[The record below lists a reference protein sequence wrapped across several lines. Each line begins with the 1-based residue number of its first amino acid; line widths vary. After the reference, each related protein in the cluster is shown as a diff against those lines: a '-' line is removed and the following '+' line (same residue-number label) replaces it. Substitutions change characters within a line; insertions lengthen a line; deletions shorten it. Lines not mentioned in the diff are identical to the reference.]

1 MGDSQHVSE
10 QSLAASLSGV
20 ETTPLALDLL
30 YNEVDKLYHAYA
42 RGCGLSDCAYWM
54 LYDIERAGG
63 CHLPGS
69 QSRGRIASR
78 PSIRPLRCCRSA
90 AS

>member
-42 RGCGLSDCAYWM
+42 RGCGLSD
-54 LYDIERAGG
+54 
-63 CHLPGS
+63 
-69 QSRGRIASR
+69 
-78 PSIRPLRCCRSA
+78 
-90 AS
+90 